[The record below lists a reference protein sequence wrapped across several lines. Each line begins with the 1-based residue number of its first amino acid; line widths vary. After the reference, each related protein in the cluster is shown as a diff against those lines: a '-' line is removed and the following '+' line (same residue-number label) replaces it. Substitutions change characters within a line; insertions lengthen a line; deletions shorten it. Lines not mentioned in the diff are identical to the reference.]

1 MLSIARVEIPAPIET
16 HLKRAAEYSDN
27 VNDYARE
34 DLIGFNRPI
43 AAAFA
48 LVTPLALALVYQGSG
63 PMATIHSALMFVLLV
78 GAGLVIIGKKEWP
91 NIVAKFQSCATAKK
105 KAIADLRCGFG
116 ESSFLSNGRSPR
128 YLEHDHGVLVL
139 VDAGDLK
146 TLFFDIANDGSDE
159 RWALY
164 EAGELN
170 RRVWRWLRLPV
181 SREVVK
187 FSTEGSKL
195 ASHKDTPVINSIDAW
210 ETINLALGEPMD
222 GSVIYQPF
230 DEIVDMVERM
240 V

>member
-1 MLSIARVEIPAPIET
+1 MLSIARVEIPAPIQA

-34 DLIGFNRPI
+34 DLVGFNRPI

-48 LVTPLALALVYQGSG
+48 LIVPLALAVVYQGAG
-63 PMATIHSALMFVLLV
+63 PMATIHSALMFVLVV
-78 GAGLVIIGKKEWP
+78 GAGLVIIGKQEWP
-91 NIVAKFQSCATAKK
+91 GIVAKFQSCASAKK

-116 ESSFLSNGRSPR
+116 ESSFLSNGRCPR
-128 YLEHDHGVLVL
+128 FVEHEHGVLAL

-146 TLFFDIANDGSDE
+146 TLFFDISNDGTDE

-164 EAGELN
+164 KAGDLN

-195 ASHKDTPVINSIDAW
+195 ASHGDAWVIKSVEAW
-210 ETINLALGEPMD
+210 ETINVALGEPMD
-222 GSVIYQPF
+222 GSVIHQSF
-230 DEIVDMVERM
+230 DEIADMVERM